1 MALTIGDEWIYSD
14 RCPQVAKAIP
24 GEGWVLSWRPGRF
37 TRHEAVIAMIH
48 AEHGDLL
55 TEPAAASA
63 S

>member
-1 MALTIGDEWIYSD
+1 MALTIGDEWICSD

-37 TRHEAVIAMIH
+37 TRDEAVIAMLG

-55 TEPAAASA
+55 TGPATASA